1 MDEKLIRA
9 DSPGTGISMVY
20 VTIDT
25 DENANK
31 LINKLLKS

>member
-1 MDEKLIRA
+1 MDQKPTIT
-9 DSPGTGISMVY
+9 DSTGTGISMVY